1 MVGRRW
7 TTPRGPENRF
17 PLNKEN
23 VNKFLWYSG
32 ACYCRHNTRQ
42 SYNHCHI
49 LHNFSLPKGLPHFQS
64 TARTW
69 GRSWIQLHHDNAAPH
84 KARIIQTYLDHMTIV
99 SVWWNF
105 HHTRPSWLRS
115 ISGSFQKSNQ
125 LLLGSLFQ
133 GSKTLV
139 KLCIQRWGPYLLQ
152 STGNLSEVKD
162 AVPDTELAPFD
173 FWLFPK
179 IKSAFAGKPFS
190 RIQDLGKAVHS
201 EMRAIPASEYRQSF
215 RSEGYSA
222 GSLRPWD
229 KGDWGG
235 GARSSRTLDIG
246 GPSL

>member
-1 MVGRRW
+1 MAGRRW
-7 TTPRGPENRF
+7 TTPRGPESRF
-17 PLNKEN
+17 PLNIEN

-49 LHNFSLPKGLPHFQS
+49 LHNFSFAKRSSAYSVNGTDSRSVLNPVASRQCSPSQS
-64 TARTW
+64 SHHTDVPW
-69 GRSWIQLHHDNAAPH
+69 SHDNCISLMELPPH
-84 KARIIQTYLDHMTIV
+84 
-99 SVWWNF
+99 S
-105 HHTRPSWLRS
+105 P
-115 ISGSFQKSNQ
+115 
-125 LLLGSLFQ
+125 
-133 GSKTLV
+133 
-139 KLCIQRWGPYLLQ
+139 
-152 STGNLSEVKD
+152 
-162 AVPDTELAPFD
+162 ELAPFD

-215 RSEGYSA
+215 RSEGCSA

-229 KGDWGG
+229 KGDWRGG

-246 GPSL
+246 GPVSTRNFFRPFRPQFCLTIMGEAPYLWYQ

>member
-1 MVGRRW
+1 MAGRRW
-7 TTPRGPENRF
+7 TTPRGPENGF

-23 VNKFLWYSG
+23 VNKFLWYSE

-49 LHNFSLPKGLPHFQS
+49 LYNFSFAKRSSAYSVNGTDSRSVLNPVASRQCSPSQS
-64 TARTW
+64 SHHTDVPW
-69 GRSWIQLHHDNAAPH
+69 SHDNCISLMELPPH
-84 KARIIQTYLDHMTIV
+84 
-99 SVWWNF
+99 S
-105 HHTRPSWLRS
+105 P
-115 ISGSFQKSNQ
+115 
-125 LLLGSLFQ
+125 
-133 GSKTLV
+133 
-139 KLCIQRWGPYLLQ
+139 
-152 STGNLSEVKD
+152 
-162 AVPDTELAPFD
+162 ELAPFD

-215 RSEGYSA
+215 RSEGCSA

-229 KGDWGG
+229 KGDLGWGG

-246 GPSL
+246 GSSL